1 MTADNIPA
9 SLPSNSA
16 IRLVFVVA
24 RAENGVIGRDGKLPW
39 HISADLQ
46 HFKRMTLGK
55 PVVMGRKTF
64 ESIGKPLPRRTNI
77 VVTRDPSWQHQGV
90 AVAHDIPTALA
101 LAYEDAHRT
110 GTDEVSVIGGGE
122 LFKLLLPQAKR
133 IYLTEVHGPFE
144 GDAVFDVDHALGWR
158 ELSRE
163 RHAAETAGGPE
174 FSFVTLERTGA

>member
-9 SLPSNSA
+9 SANSKA
-16 IRLVFVVA
+16 SIRLVFVVA

-39 HISADLQ
+39 HIPADLQ
-46 HFKRMTLGK
+46 HFKRLTLGK

-64 ESIGKPLPRRTNI
+64 DSIGKPLPRRTNI
-77 VVTRDPSWQHQGV
+77 VVTRDTVWTHPGV
-90 AVAHDIPTALA
+90 VVAHDIPTALA

-122 LFKLLLPQAKR
+122 LFHALMPEAKR
-133 IYLTEVHGPFE
+133 IYLTEVHGAFE
-144 GDAVFDVDHALGWR
+144 GDAVFDLDLALGWR

-163 RHAAETAGGPE
+163 RHASDPPGGPD
-174 FSFVTLERTGA
+174 FSFVTLERTA